1 MLKRS
6 LPAVIV
12 LLGLCLP
19 LAAQRPADAT
29 TMIASDGLRITAET
43 AVAPALTLERHD
55 LFETVDDAVLL
66 QGLQAM
72 TLRDAWRLPHSAE
85 MGRTGSRVADYRVGL
100 VNAVEAKKK
109 RPSLLHPS
117 ESSVDAA
124 DFRVRG
130 IEYGGEVGFFYG
142 RSTGKY
148 GAEEMGAYIISGAGN
163 DKFNIE
169 VGVSYRETTFRGV
182 PTFR

>member
-72 TLRDAWRLPHSAE
+72 TLRDAWRLPSLTSIS
-85 MGRTGSRVADYRVGL
+85 RKGSRVADYRVGF
-100 VNAVEAKKK
+100 VNAVDAKK
-109 RPSLLHPS
+109 RASLQHASQSPS
-117 ESSVDAA
+117 DAT

-130 IEYGGEVGFFYG
+130 IDYGGEVGFFYG
-142 RSTGKY
+142 RSTGNY

-163 DKFNIE
+163 EKFNIQ
-169 VGVSYRETTFRGV
+169 VGVSYRETTFRGA